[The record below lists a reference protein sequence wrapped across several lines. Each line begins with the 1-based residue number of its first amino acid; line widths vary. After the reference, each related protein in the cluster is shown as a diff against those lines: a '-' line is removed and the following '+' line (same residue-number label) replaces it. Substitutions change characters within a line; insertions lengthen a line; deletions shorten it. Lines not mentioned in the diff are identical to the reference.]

1 VQSGHEKTLTAVL
14 PALAGAN
21 VIYGLGMLESGVTL
35 DYAQLVIDAEI
46 ARMVK
51 HVVAGVPV
59 NDDTLA
65 VDDIHAVGPFGDF
78 LSLESTMRHMREL
91 SQPRLIDRRVREDW
105 EASGGEDAYTAARR
119 EARRLLAEHRP
130 PPLPDDV
137 LAGMQ
142 EIVTQAEVDAG
153 AGS

>member
-1 VQSGHEKTLTAVL
+1 VL

-51 HVVAGVPV
+51 HVVGGIPV
-59 NDDTLA
+59 NDETLA

-78 LSLESTMRHMREL
+78 LSLDATLRNMRTL
-91 SQPRLIDRRVREDW
+91 SQPRFMDRRVREDW
-105 EASGGEDAYTAARR
+105 QAMGAEDACSAARR

-130 PPLPDDV
+130 PALPADV
-137 LAGMQ
+137 LAAMQ
-142 EIVTQAEVDAG
+142 EIVTEAEIDAG
-153 AGS
+153 VRG